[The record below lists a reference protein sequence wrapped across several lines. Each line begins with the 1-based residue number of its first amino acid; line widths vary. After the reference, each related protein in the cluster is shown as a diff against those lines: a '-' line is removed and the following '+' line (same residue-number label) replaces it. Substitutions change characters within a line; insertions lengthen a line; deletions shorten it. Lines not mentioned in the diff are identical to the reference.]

1 MQHKFS
7 NTIFMLMVRM
17 IIMAGSVFVNDCT
30 ALFSNVEDK
39 KEVVGVG
46 LEPIK

>member
-1 MQHKFS
+1 MQHKLS
-7 NTIFMLMVRM
+7 NTISMLMARM
-17 IIMAGSVFVNDCT
+17 MLMAGSVFVNDCT
-30 ALFSNVEDK
+30 TLFSNVEDK